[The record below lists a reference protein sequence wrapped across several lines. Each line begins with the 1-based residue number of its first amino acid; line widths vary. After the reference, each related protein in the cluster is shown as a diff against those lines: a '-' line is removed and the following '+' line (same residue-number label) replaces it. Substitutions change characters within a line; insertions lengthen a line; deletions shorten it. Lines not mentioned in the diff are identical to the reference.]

1 MVIQKRFGLSLL
13 VLSCLGLSA
22 CDFNDNDGAPAP
34 APTPPADVSYSYE
47 VTVQNLTQG
56 QPLSPVGVALHGDA
70 VMWEVGMPASAA
82 LEVLAEGG
90 DNSDFSASEGVMA
103 SASGAGPIAPGSSET
118 ITVTVINE
126 PDTFISVATMLVNTN
141 DAFAGVTGHA
151 LGELEVNQSMTMVLP
166 VLDAGTE
173 ANSEVAG
180 TIPGP
185 ADGGEGYNA
194 DRDDAD
200 LVSFH
205 PGVVSGEDG
214 LTMSVLTAAHR
225 FDNPAVKLTITRVE

>member
-1 MVIQKRFGLSLL
+1 MVIQQRFGLSL
-13 VLSCLGLSA
+13 VALSCLALTA
-22 CDFNDNDGAPAP
+22 CDHNDDNEPAP
-34 APTPPADVSYSYE
+34 VPPADVSYSYE
-47 VTVQNLTQG
+47 VTVQNITQG

-90 DNSDFSASEGVMA
+90 DNSDFTASEGVMA

-194 DRDDAD
+194 ERDDAD

-205 PGVVSGEDG
+205 PGVVSAQDG
-214 LTMSVLTAAHR
+214 LKMSVLTAAHR

>member
-1 MVIQKRFGLSLL
+1 MVIQKRFGLSL
-13 VLSCLGLSA
+13 VALSCLALTA
-22 CDFNDNDGAPAP
+22 CDHNDDDTPAP
-34 APTPPADVSYSYE
+34 VPPADVSYSYE

-70 VMWEVGMPASAA
+70 VMWEVGMSASAA

-90 DNSDFSASEGVMA
+90 DNSDFTASEGVMA
-103 SASGAGPIAPGSSET
+103 SASGAGPIAPASSET
-118 ITVTVINE
+118 VTVTVVNE

-141 DAFAGVTGHA
+141 DSFAGITGHA

-173 ANSEVAG
+173 ANSEVTG

-194 DRDDAD
+194 ERDDAD
-200 LVSFH
+200 MVSFH
-205 PGVVSGEDG
+205 PGVVSAEDG
-214 LTMSVLTAAHR
+214 LTVSVLTAAHR

>member
-1 MVIQKRFGLSLL
+1 MVIQKRFGLSL
-13 VLSCLGLSA
+13 VALSCLALTA
-22 CDFNDNDGAPAP
+22 CDHNDDDAPAP
-34 APTPPADVSYSYE
+34 VPPADVSYSYE
-47 VTVQNLTQG
+47 VTVQNMTQG
-56 QPLSPVGVALHGDA
+56 QPLSPVGVALHDDV
-70 VMWEVGMPASAA
+70 VMWEVGTPASTA

-90 DNSDFSASEGVMA
+90 DNSDFTASEGVMA

-118 ITVTVINE
+118 ITVMVVNE

-141 DAFAGVTGHA
+141 DAFAGITGHA
-151 LGELEVNQSMTMVLP
+151 LGELEVNQSITMVLP

-194 DRDDAD
+194 ERDDAD

-205 PGVVSGEDG
+205 PGVVSAEDG
-214 LTMSVLTAAHR
+214 LTMSVLTVAHR

>member
-1 MVIQKRFGLSLL
+1 MVIQKRFGLSL
-13 VLSCLGLSA
+13 VALSCLALTA
-22 CDFNDNDGAPAP
+22 CDHNDDDTPAP
-34 APTPPADVSYSYE
+34 MPPADVSYSYE
-47 VTVQNLTQG
+47 VTVQNMTQG
-56 QPLSPVGVALHGDA
+56 QPLSPVGVALHDDA
-70 VMWEVGMPASAA
+70 VMWEVGTPASAA

-90 DNSDFSASEGVMA
+90 DNSDFTASEGVMA
-103 SASGAGPIAPGSSET
+103 SASGTGPIAPGSSET
-118 ITVTVINE
+118 ITVTVVNE

-141 DAFAGVTGHA
+141 DAFAGITGHA

-194 DRDDAD
+194 ERDDAD

-205 PGVVSGEDG
+205 PGVVSAEDG
-214 LTMSVLTAAHR
+214 LTMSVLTVAHR

>member
-13 VLSCLGLSA
+13 ALSCLGLSA

-34 APTPPADVSYSYE
+34 VPPADVSYSYE

-56 QPLSPVGVALHGDA
+56 QPLSPVGVVLHGDA
-70 VMWEVGMPASAA
+70 VMWEVGMSASAA

-90 DNSDFSASEGVMA
+90 DNSDFTAAEGVMA

-118 ITVTVINE
+118 ITVTVVNE
-126 PDTFISVATMLVNTN
+126 PDMFISVATMLVNTN

-173 ANSEVAG
+173 ANSEMAG

-194 DRDDAD
+194 ERDDAD

-205 PGVVSGEDG
+205 PGVVSAEDG

>member
-13 VLSCLGLSA
+13 ALSCLGLSA
-22 CDFNDNDGAPAP
+22 CDFNDNDGIPAP
-34 APTPPADVSYSYE
+34 VPNADVSYSYE
-47 VTVQNLTQG
+47 VTVHNMTQG
-56 QPLSPVGVALHGDA
+56 QPLSPVGVALHGDV
-70 VMWEVGMPASAA
+70 VMWEVGMPASEA

-90 DNSDFSASEGVMA
+90 DNSDFTASEGVVA
-103 SASGAGPIAPGSSET
+103 FASGAGPIAPGSSET
-118 ITVTVINE
+118 ITVTVVNE

-151 LGELEVNQSMTMVLP
+151 LGELEVNQSMTVALP

-194 DRDDAD
+194 ERDDAD
-200 LVSFH
+200 VVSFH
-205 PGVVSGEDG
+205 PGVISAEDG
-214 LTMSVLTAAHR
+214 LTMSVLSAAHR

>member
-1 MVIQKRFGLSLL
+1 MVIQKRFGLSL
-13 VLSCLGLSA
+13 VALSCLALTA
-22 CDFNDNDGAPAP
+22 CDHNDDDTPAP
-34 APTPPADVSYSYE
+34 VPPADVSYSYE

-70 VMWEVGMPASAA
+70 VMWEVGMSASAA

-90 DNSDFSASEGVMA
+90 DNSDFTASEGVMA
-103 SASGAGPIAPGSSET
+103 SASGAGPIAPASSET
-118 ITVTVINE
+118 VTVTVVNE

-141 DAFAGVTGHA
+141 DAFAGITGHA

-173 ANSEVAG
+173 ANSEVTG

-194 DRDDAD
+194 ERDDAD
-200 LVSFH
+200 MVSFH
-205 PGVVSGEDG
+205 PGVVSAEDG
-214 LTMSVLTAAHR
+214 LTVSVLTAAHR

>member
-1 MVIQKRFGLSLL
+1 MVIQKRFGLSL
-13 VLSCLGLSA
+13 VALSCLALTA
-22 CDFNDNDGAPAP
+22 CDHNDDDTAAPV
-34 APTPPADVSYSYE
+34 PPADVSYSYE

-70 VMWEVGMPASAA
+70 VMWEVGMSASAA

-90 DNSDFSASEGVMA
+90 DNSDFTAAEGVMA

-118 ITVTVINE
+118 ITVTVVNE
-126 PDTFISVATMLVNTN
+126 PDMFISVATMLVNTN
-141 DAFAGVTGHA
+141 DAFAGITGHA
-151 LGELEVNQSMTMVLP
+151 LGELEVNQSVTMVLP

-194 DRDDAD
+194 ERDDAD

-205 PGVVSGEDG
+205 PGVVSAQDG
-214 LTMSVLTAAHR
+214 LTMSVLSAAHR

>member
-1 MVIQKRFGLSLL
+1 MVIQKRFGLSL
-13 VLSCLGLSA
+13 VALSCLALTA
-22 CDFNDNDGAPAP
+22 CDHNDDNEPAP
-34 APTPPADVSYSYE
+34 VPPADVSYSYE
-47 VTVQNLTQG
+47 VTVQNITQG

-194 DRDDAD
+194 ERDDAD

-205 PGVVSGEDG
+205 PGVVSAQDG
-214 LTMSVLTAAHR
+214 LKMSVLTAAHR